1 MIKPDLKVFMLEDQK
16 TDEELVKRQIRKLA
30 PHAVFTVAR
39 DRASFYEKIK
49 WGQHDVILADY
60 DLPDFTGMEAL
71 QYAKENLA
79 YIPFI
84 FVTGTL
90 DDEEKVAQA
99 ILSGAAGYVLKDRM
113 SNLAERLEKVLKR
126 YHEVSQLAKAQQ
138 EELREYRFAFIKMKE
153 LLKKAPD
160 FPGKED
166 LNQLIEKLKN
176 YEA

>member
-39 DRASFYEKIK
+39 DRASFFEKIK
-49 WGQHDVILADY
+49 WGQHEVILADY

-71 QYAKENLA
+71 QYVKQHLA
-79 YIPFI
+79 YVPFI

-90 DDEEKVAQA
+90 NDEEKAAQA

-113 SNLAERLEKVLKR
+113 ANMAERLEQVLTR
-126 YHEVSQLAKAQQ
+126 YAEVTQLAKAQQ
-138 EELREYRFAFIKMKE
+138 EALREYRFAFIQMKE
-153 LLKKAPD
+153 ILSRSPEFEGKDKIESLVKKMQAYD
-160 FPGKED
+160 D
-166 LNQLIEKLKN
+166 
-176 YEA
+176 

>member
-126 YHEVSQLAKAQQ
+126 YHAVSQLAKAQQ

-153 LLKKAPD
+153 LLKKTPD
-160 FPGKED
+160 FDGKEEI
-166 LNQLIEKLKN
+166 NRLIEKLKN